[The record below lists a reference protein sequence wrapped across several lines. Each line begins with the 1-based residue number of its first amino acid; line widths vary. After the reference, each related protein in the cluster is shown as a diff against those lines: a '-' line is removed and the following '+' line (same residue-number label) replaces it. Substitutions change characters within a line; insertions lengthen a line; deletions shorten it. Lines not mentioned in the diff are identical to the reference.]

1 MNSINPMNSMNL
13 ITLTTDFGASDYFVG
28 AMKGAILAVNPDA
41 HLVDITH
48 EIPAQDI
55 EAGAFTLFAAHQTFP
70 AGAIHLAVVD
80 PGVGSARRAIAA
92 MTEKYFFVAP
102 DNGLLS
108 FIYDAEPS
116 IKVFDITNEC
126 FFRHPVSTTFHG
138 RDVFAPIAGALSRGV
153 APAEL
158 GEEITDFVRFEIKK
172 PRTIDEN
179 TIEAEIFHIDRFGN
193 CLVNLKRGDLPQ
205 HFLER
210 GFRVETTGAEI
221 QRLQKFYAEA
231 NETGELFI
239 IFGSA
244 GFLELIAFRDSA
256 AKKLGVEKKV
266 GLVVK
271 CR

>member
-1 MNSINPMNSMNL
+1 MNSINPINSMNL
-13 ITLTTDFGASDYFVG
+13 ITLTTDFGTSDYFVG

-55 EAGAFTLFAAHQTFP
+55 EAAAFTIFAAHQTFP
-70 AGAIHLAVVD
+70 ARTIHLAVVD
-80 PGVGSARRAIAA
+80 PGVGSERRAIAA

-108 FIYDAEPS
+108 FVYDAEPL
-116 IKVFDITNEC
+116 IKVFNITNER
-126 FFRHPVSTTFHG
+126 FFRHPVSATFHG

-172 PRTIDEN
+172 PIKIDEN

-193 CLVNLKRGDLPQ
+193 CLVNLKRDDMPQ
-205 HFLER
+205 KFLES
-210 GFRVETTGAEI
+210 GFRVETTGREI
-221 QRLQKFYAEA
+221 ERLQNFYAEA
-231 NETGELFI
+231 NETGELFM

-244 GFLELIAFRDSA
+244 GFLELVAFRDSA
-256 AKKLGVEKKV
+256 AKKLTVEKKAV
-266 GLVVK
+266 LVVK